1 MCVSKSTY
9 RRKIGNVV
17 ELGQY
22 EMSEEAFMSLQ
33 FILGNSGFGKTTYI
47 YEKIIK
53 ESMEHPKERYYCI
66 VPEQFTLQTQR
77 DFVTMHPRKGIFNID
92 VLSFQ
97 RLAFHVLEEVGESG
111 RLVLEETGKNIV
123 LRKLAKEH
131 EKELKILGR
140 NLKKLGYVSEVK
152 SLISELIQ
160 YQVTP
165 ELLEEMVRNAG
176 RQELLTR
183 KLQDVLILYRA
194 FLEYMGKEYMTSD
207 QVLQVL
213 AEVLV
218 RSEKLK
224 GATIVLDG
232 FTAFNPVQLRLVQEL
247 CKIAK
252 KVYITVTIDAKEEVY
267 SEPKKTELFYLS
279 KKMVQSVTKAAK
291 AVGVEIEEDYRCEGA
306 KHRFNDKKELLF
318 LEQNLFRGG
327 KAQYQEPVQAVF
339 MKSYRTAME
348 EITDTAVQIRKLV
361 RESGFRYGDFA
372 VVLGSM
378 DYQEHIGR
386 VFARYEIPVFLDEK
400 RNALSHPFVEFLR
413 AFLKMVEEN
422 FSYETVFR
430 YLRSGFSGI
439 SPGEADVLENYC
451 LALGIRG
458 LKKYSEKWIRFS
470 KNQMDEQLRYVNEIR
485 AKFYESVKDTA
496 EILKDNK
503 ETITRKCTALYE
515 FVEKL
520 EVEKQLAAKEEQFEM
535 LGEAA
540 IAKEYHQ
547 IFRVVMQLLEKYVE
561 LLGEEEISLEEFSEL
576 LDAGFSEVK
585 VGVIPPGSDRVMVG
599 DMERTR
605 LKDVKVI
612 FLLGMNEGNIPKS
625 LTGGGILSQMEREFL
640 EERNASLAPTAKEQV
655 YLQKFY
661 LYYVLTKASEQ
672 LYLSYAATD
681 FHGGAL
687 RPSYL
692 KEVFEK
698 LFVQLKAVPKEEDSL
713 GTVETAVQ
721 GLDYLT
727 ERLTEAEEKE
737 DLRELMAWYEKSPQF
752 REHFEKLWK
761 QLVKGDAQTSI
772 GAAVAKAVYGEEG
785 AYSVT
790 RLEKYAA
797 CAYAHFLQY
806 GLRLKEREVY
816 EFAAV
821 DMGTLLHNA
830 VELFVKKIEKAG
842 YDWFSLKAEQREA
855 LAEECVNEVITD
867 YRNTLLFDS
876 ARNEYMIAR
885 MHRLVKRAVWA
896 LTEQIKKGVFR
907 PEKLEVPF
915 YLNEAGIRLQGRIDR
930 IDTYEKDDQVYVRV
944 MDYKSGAAAFDLTA
958 LYNGLQLQLAV
969 YLHAAVALEKKDYEG
984 KTIVPAGLFYFPMKD
999 PMISSET
1006 ELSEEELEAAL
1017 FKELAL
1023 DGVCNADTD
1032 IISFMDKDC
1041 ASKSQM
1047 LPVSFNKDGSLSKT
1061 SKAVTTEQFGQ
1072 LEQFV
1077 QEKTKQ
1083 LGEEIMNGEIS
1094 INPYAA
1100 AQRTACDYCAYNGI
1114 CGFSPKETSY
1124 RKLEKFQWE

>member
-1 MCVSKSTY
+1 
-9 RRKIGNVV
+9 
-17 ELGQY
+17 
-22 EMSEEAFMSLQ
+22 MSLQ

-53 ESMEHPKERYYCI
+53 ESMEHPNERYYCI

-111 RLVLEETGKNIV
+111 RVVLEETGKNIV

-131 EKELKILGR
+131 EKELLILGR
-140 NLKKLGYVSEVK
+140 NLKKLGYISEVK

-165 ELLEEMVRNAG
+165 ELLEEMIKHSG
-176 RQELLTR
+176 KQELLTR
-183 KLQDVLILYRA
+183 KLQDVLVLYKA

-213 AEVLV
+213 AEVLE

-232 FTAFNPVQLRLVQEL
+232 FTALNPVQLRLVQEL

-252 KVYITVTIDAKEEVY
+252 KVYMTITIDTREEVY
-267 SEPKKTELFYLS
+267 SEAKKTELFYLS
-279 KKMVQSVTKAAK
+279 KKLLQSVTKAAK
-291 AVGVEIEEDYRCEGA
+291 EAGVELEEEYRCDGT
-306 KHRFNDKKELLF
+306 KHRFGEKAELLF

-327 KAQYQEPVQAVF
+327 KAQFGESAESIQ

-348 EITDTAVQIRKLV
+348 EITDTAVQIRRLI
-361 RESGFRYGDFA
+361 REKSYRYGDIA
-372 VVLGSM
+372 VVLGNM
-378 DYQEHIGR
+378 EYQEHIGR
-386 VFARYEIPVFLDEK
+386 VFSRYEIPVFLDEK

-413 AFLKMVEEN
+413 AFLKMIEEN
-422 FSYETVFR
+422 FSYEAVFR
-430 YLRSGFSGI
+430 YLRSGFAGI
-439 SPGEADVLENYC
+439 SGEEVDLLENYC

-458 LKKYSEKWIRFS
+458 LKKYSEKWIRFA
-470 KNQMDEQLRYVNEIR
+470 KNQTEEQLTRLNEIR
-485 AKFYESVKDTA
+485 TKFYDSVKEAAVVLND
-496 EILKDNK
+496 KK
-503 ETITRKCTALYE
+503 ETIQQKCTALYK
-515 FVEKL
+515 FL
-520 EVEKQLAAKEEQFEM
+520 ENLEIEKQLAKKEEEFEK
-535 LGEAA
+535 LGEVAT
-540 IAKEYHQ
+540 AKEYHQ
-547 IFRVVMQLLEKYVE
+547 IFRVIMQLLEKYVE
-561 LLGEEEISLEEFSEL
+561 LLGEEEISLEEFSDL
-576 LDAGFSEVK
+576 LDAGFEEVK
-585 VGVIPPGSDRVMVG
+585 VGIIPPGSDRVMVG

-605 LKDVKVI
+605 LKDVKVL
-612 FLLGMNEGNIPKS
+612 FLLGMNEGNIPKNI
-625 LTGGGILSQMEREFL
+625 TGGGILSQMEREFL
-640 EERNASLAPTAKEQV
+640 ESNNASLAPTAREQV

-672 LYLSYAATD
+672 LCLSHPATD
-681 FHGGAL
+681 FHGAAL

-698 LFVQLKAVPKEEDSL
+698 LFKQLKVEQKQTLEFEEL
-713 GTVETAVQ
+713 ETTVQ
-721 GLDYLT
+721 GLDFLT
-727 ERLTEAEEKE
+727 EKLTEEEKNE
-737 DLRELMAWYEKSPQF
+737 EELRELISWYESSEQF
-752 REHFEKLWK
+752 RVHFEKLWQ
-761 QLVKGDAQTSI
+761 QLVKEEAETSI
-772 GAAVAKAVYGEEG
+772 GAAAAKAVYGEKG
-785 AYSVT
+785 SYSVT

-830 VELFVKKIEKAG
+830 VELFARKVDKGA
-842 YDWFSLKAEQREA
+842 YDWFTLQPEQREA
-855 LAEECVNEVITD
+855 LAEESVNEVITD

-876 ARNEYMIAR
+876 SRNEYMISR

-896 LTEQIKKGVFR
+896 LTEQIKKGVFV

-915 YLNEAGIRLQGRIDR
+915 YIKDAGINLQGRIDR
-930 IDTYEKDDQVYVRV
+930 IDTYEEDNKVYVRV

-969 YLHAAVALEKKDYEG
+969 YLNAAVELENKEHEG

-999 PMISSET
+999 PVIASET
-1006 ELSEEELEAAL
+1006 ELSEEELDAAL
-1017 FKELAL
+1017 FKEMSLE
-1023 DGVCNADTD
+1023 GVCNADSD
-1032 IISFMDKDC
+1032 IIHYMDKDC
-1041 ASKSQM
+1041 GNKSQM
-1047 LPVSFNKDGSLSKT
+1047 LPISFNKDGSLSKT

-1072 LEQFV
+1072 LEEFV
-1077 QEKTKQ
+1077 REKTRQ
-1083 LGEEIMNGEIS
+1083 LGEEIMDGKIS
-1094 INPYAA
+1094 VNPYGTL
-1100 AQRTACDYCAYNGI
+1100 QKTACDYCAYNGI
-1114 CGFSPKETSY
+1114 CGFSPKESSY
-1124 RKLEKFQWE
+1124 RKLEKFEWK